1 MCVDSHTGGDVRGAP
16 KATLEGD
23 TLPFMPVRRV
33 VLAVLTVVLAGLLV
47 ALVIVRRGVR
57 PDEHRYALQGQV
69 QSITPDRQEAMVK
82 HGEIKG
88 LMPAMTMPYRF
99 GTRAELDALKP
110 GDVIDGTLVI
120 LSNDAF
126 LTGVKKTGE
135 APIEKPAAET
145 LVTGSTLDKATR
157 LLQPGDTVPD
167 GAFVNQ
173 NGRKQTLKDLRGSTV
188 VLTFIYTRCPL
199 PTFCPMMDRHF
210 VTIQDH
216 LKADASLKHVQLVT
230 VSFDPVRDTPA
241 VLRAH
246 AKELG
251 ADLQRW
257 TFLTGDLKAIDEFAG
272 KFGVYVVRN
281 PNDERDITHNLR
293 TAIIGPDGSVKKIY
307 TGNEWTPEDILTDLK
322 PVANAD

>member
-1 MCVDSHTGGDVRGAP
+1 
-16 KATLEGD
+16 
-23 TLPFMPVRRV
+23 V
-33 VLAVLTVVLAGLLV
+33 VALTVVLAV
-47 ALVIVRRGVR
+47 ALGALFFVRSAVKS
-57 PDEHRYALQGQV
+57 DEHTYPIHGQV
-69 QSITPDRQEAMVK
+69 QSITTDRQEATVK

-99 GTRAELDALKP
+99 KAKSELDALKP

-120 LSNDAF
+120 VSNDAF
-126 LTGVKKTGE
+126 LSGVKKTGE
-135 APIEKPAAET
+135 APLEKPPAET
-145 LVTGSTLDKATR
+145 LVTGSRLDKAVT
-157 LLQPGDTVPD
+157 LLQPGDTIPD

-173 NGRKQTLKDLRGSTV
+173 NGRKQTLKDFRGSTV

-210 VTIQDH
+210 ATIQER
-216 LKADASLKHVQLVT
+216 LKADASLKHVHLVT

-246 AKELG
+246 AKELD
-251 ADLQRW
+251 ADLGRW
-257 TFLTGDLKAIDEFAG
+257 TFLTGDAKAIDDFAG
-272 KFGVYVVRN
+272 RFGVYVVRN

-293 TAIIGPDGSVKKIY
+293 TAIIGPDGVVKKIY
-307 TGNEWTPEDILTDLK
+307 TGNEWTPDDILADLK